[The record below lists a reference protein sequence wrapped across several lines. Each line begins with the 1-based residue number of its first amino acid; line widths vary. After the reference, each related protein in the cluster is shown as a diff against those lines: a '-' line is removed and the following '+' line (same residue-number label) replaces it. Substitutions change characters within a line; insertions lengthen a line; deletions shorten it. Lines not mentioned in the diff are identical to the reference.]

1 MFGQTQ
7 WHFETCSL
15 WLLWE
20 NCWKVGIYFVCVNYS
35 IAIWN
40 YVVCTWSKFK
50 NVWFHSIVRPCDGI
64 VKCGVY
70 SVEDRLVEEF
80 DLFMRVVGV
89 RGINMVRISTAKGEK
104 RFKEL
109 TDLVE
114 LALFAE
120 FTEWL

>member
-1 MFGQTQ
+1 MAVFIV
-7 WHFETCSL
+7 L
-15 WLLWE
+15 WPYLSTTKLRSVIRH
-20 NCWKVGIYFVCVNYS
+20 NLG
-35 IAIWN
+35 
-40 YVVCTWSKFK
+40 
-50 NVWFHSIVRPCDGI
+50 HSRPCDGI

-120 FTEWL
+120 FTE